1 MKRNMDLIRR
11 ILEFL
16 EGCDHEHRPR
26 LDGFMPTAEDIPFSD
41 IEVSYHIRLCREA
54 GFVRMTD
61 KTAQLKELTW
71 AGHEMLDQ
79 LRLPV

>member
-1 MKRNMDLIRR
+1 
-11 ILEFL
+11 
-16 EGCDHEHRPR
+16 
-26 LDGFMPTAEDIPFSD
+26 MPTAEDIPFSD
-41 IEVSYHIRLCREA
+41 IDVSYHIRLCREA

-79 LRLPV
+79 LWLPV